1 MTINLKAKK
10 SATCAVDIQ
19 NVGEHVESIILVKPV
34 TLQPHSR
41 FVINT
46 GINVTVDG
54 DADELWVNAGINSDK
69 TNDTEDDI
77 PHYMISERY
86 TKAGCETAREIV
98 LVGFYDGDEEITLN
112 KGVCVARLHYSFME
126 ANDRIMDAAHEVRN
140 NAIYNNEDLLVCVN
154 KEENL
159 DKFIVETIVDGE
171 KTYLKIS
178 QKEGQNE

>member
-1 MTINLKAKK
+1 MTIKLKSKK
-10 SATCAVDIQ
+10 NATCAVDIQ
-19 NVGEHVESIILVKPV
+19 NVGEHVESIVLAKPV

-46 GINVTVDG
+46 GISVTVDG
-54 DADELWVNAGINSDK
+54 DADELWVNAGINSDE

-86 TKAGCETAREIV
+86 TKAGCKTAREIV
-98 LVGFYDGDEEITLN
+98 VIGFYDGDEEIILK
-112 KGVCVARLHYSFME
+112 KGACIARLHYSFIE
-126 ANDRIMDAAHEVRN
+126 ANDKIMDAAHEVRN
-140 NAIYNNEDLLVCVN
+140 NAIYNNEDLLICVN

-159 DKFIVETIVDGE
+159 DKYIVETIADGE

-178 QKEGQNE
+178 QKEGQDE

>member
-10 SATCAVDIQ
+10 SATCVVDIQ
-19 NVGEHVESIILVKPV
+19 NIGEHVESIILVKPV

-54 DADELWVNAGINSDK
+54 DADELWVNAGINSDE

-77 PHYMISERY
+77 PNYMISERY

-112 KGVCVARLHYSFME
+112 KGVCAARLHYSFIE

-159 DKFIVETIVDGE
+159 DKYIVETKE
-171 KTYLKIS
+171 KKKKTYLKIS
-178 QKEGQNE
+178 QKEGQDE